1 MLHSSSRNLKNVG
14 KRRARLDGQRKEVTE
29 FVRMSSAAADRAF
42 NLEAWLELEAFA
54 FAAVEGRIQAKLAR
68 QELEHI
74 KDESVAALFKADALL
89 LPCIAAGH

>member
-1 MLHSSSRNLKNVG
+1 MG
-14 KRRARLDGQRKEVTE
+14 KEKSAAWRTQRGNRI
-29 FVRMSSAAADRAF
+29 VRMSSAAADRAF

-68 QELEHI
+68 QELEYI

-89 LPCIAAGH
+89 LPCIAAGR